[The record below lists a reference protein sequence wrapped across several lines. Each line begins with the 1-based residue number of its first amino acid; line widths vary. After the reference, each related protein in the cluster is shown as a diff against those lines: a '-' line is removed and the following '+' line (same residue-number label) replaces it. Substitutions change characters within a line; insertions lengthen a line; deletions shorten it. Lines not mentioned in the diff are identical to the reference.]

1 MDGKQTRGD
10 TAHEAAYTRLP
21 ARPLPMQI
29 HFLHIREIHDETASS
44 SAAIIIRVFKIRT
57 FGSYI
62 LAHGSIKTSLYLLLA
77 PSLSLSYFFVQKHYT
92 GFFNFLEPMMSRNT
106 RQLALHGT
114 GNPPVHSIY
123 HVGNPYLC
131 AFVQFV
137 TWASLI
143 SWTIVLCMQCAFRE
157 RYHVKSATLVF
168 LVFVS
173 CTYALQQLCAYDY
186 HCRWVD
192 AACFLM

>member
-1 MDGKQTRGD
+1 MDGKQTRGA

-29 HFLHIREIHDETASS
+29 HFLLHIREIHDETASS

-123 HVGNPYLC
+123 HVGNTLC

-143 SWTIVLCMQCAFRE
+143 FWTFFLCMQCAFRKIYIMSNLPLSSFWYLSRVRT
-157 RYHVKSATLVF
+157 RYS
-168 LVFVS
+168 S
-173 CTYALQQLCAYDY
+173 CVCLWLP
-186 HCRWVD
+186 
-192 AACFLM
+192 L